1 MGKTKR
7 WHWVGIALAAAVALV
22 AAAIW
27 LQQDAE
33 EIVPPRIILPGHP
46 GGVRTVAFFPD
57 GKTLLSAGGDNAVRL
72 WDLYT
77 GRLLDTKSFSSLPD
91 FSIAAVSHDGRTAA
105 VCGYGELRLWDI
117 ATGAVRTL
125 KMPNTDMFY
134 EPRFFPDDRKIAAIV
149 DDRMGH
155 ETYSLCVWDVETGAL
170 LHTLKGVQRD
180 NKVGPE
186 YTIFANLTAGAVAA
200 IGAGNSIKVWDP
212 HKGALLHTLSGHT
225 ALITHIAYSPD
236 GKSIASSSWDKTIR
250 IWDLKTGALIQKIE
264 GDGKYDFGWVEYSQ
278 DGKSVVS
285 EGLADL
291 FLTIWDAK
299 TGALLQKVR
308 YLGKNL
314 SYVVYSPDRKKMFV
328 VSSPYSM
335 IFDAAT
341 WKRLQTLLI
350 TPEQPYCR
358 AWSQDGKAIAL
369 GGFYDGEIRIW
380 DIEDDAERRQR
391 Q

>member
-77 GRLLDTKSFSSLPD
+77 GRLLDTKSFSSLPIV
-91 FSIAAVSHDGRTAA
+91 SAAAVSHDGRTAA
-105 VCGYGELRLWDI
+105 VCGSGELRLWDV
-117 ATGAVRTL
+117 ATGAVRIL
-125 KMPNTDMFY
+125 KVPKTSSFTN
-134 EPRFFPDDRKIAAIV
+134 PCFFPDDRKVAAV
-149 DDRMGH
+149 VREPAAH
-155 ETYSLCVWDVETGAL
+155 VTYSLCIWDVETGAL

-180 NKVGPE
+180 VLMPD
-186 YTIFANLTAGAVAA
+186 YPIFANLSAGTIAA
-200 IGAGNSIKVWDP
+200 IGDGHTIKVWDP
-212 HKGALLHTLSGHT
+212 NKGALLHTLSGHT

-236 GKSIASSSWDKTIR
+236 GKSLASSSADNTIR
-250 IWDLKTGALIQKIE
+250 IWDMKTGAQLQKIE
-264 GDGKYDFGWVEYSQ
+264 GNGDYGFAWTEYSP
-278 DGKSVVS
+278 DGENIVS
-285 EGLADL
+285 FRDYQLK
-291 FLTIWDAK
+291 IWDAK
-299 TGALLQKVR
+299 TGGLLQKVN
-308 YLGKNL
+308 YLGKNIF
-314 SYVVYSPDRKKMFV
+314 STTYSPDRKNMFV
-328 VSSPYSM
+328 FCSPYSM
-335 IFDAAT
+335 ICDTAT
-341 WKRLQTLLI
+341 WKRLQTLL
-350 TPEQPYCR
+350 TPMGQTYCR
-358 AWSQDGKAIAL
+358 AWSHDGKAIAL
-369 GGFYDGEIRIW
+369 GGFDDGEIRIW